1 MVKEKWI
8 DLILY
13 RQIDTTEELYD
24 GTLWEIGRYCQER

>member
-1 MVKEKWI
+1 
-8 DLILY
+8 LY